1 MQNNR
6 TVMEKAIQLF
16 KSRHGYAAFKE
27 LKQHG
32 IHTDTVRKLL
42 QQGVI
47 RKVKPG
53 LYKLSDLEELPET
66 RMVEVCLS
74 MPLAVV
80 CLHSALHYHNLTPV
94 QSPQL
99 MVALPRESKPG
110 SILPEQVQIYF
121 FTGKNHRAGIEE
133 VQTPTGL
140 IRIYNPEKTIVDCFR
155 YRNKLG
161 LDLAIEGLKNYLAR
175 LQHDTGKLIDYAR
188 LGRMFNVMKPYLD
201 TLIRV

>member
-1 MQNNR
+1 
-6 TVMEKAIQLF
+6 MEKAIQFF
-16 KSRHGYAAFKE
+16 KSHHGYALLKE
-27 LKQHG
+27 LKQGG

-42 QQGVI
+42 QQGII

-66 RMVEVCLS
+66 RLVEICLS
-74 MPLAVV
+74 MPLAVI
-80 CLHSALHYHNLTPV
+80 CLHSALQYYELTRVP
-94 QSPQL
+94 SPHL
-99 MVALPRESKPG
+99 MAALPRESKPG
-110 SILPEQVQIYF
+110 SVLPAQVQIYF
-121 FTGKNHRAGIEE
+121 FAGKNHRVGIEE
-133 VQTPTGL
+133 VQTSTGL

-188 LGRMFNVMKPYLD
+188 QGRMFNVMKPYLD